1 VGKLEAQD
9 CLSVPETRFFR
20 KLTNFLTPPSFIN
33 IINRE
38 SLFINN
44 QNANHSLD
52 REFLCTGADSQD
64 MTDPQIRLEQM
75 IANLKAHDFR
85 ITPQR
90 LAVLKILAASV
101 DHPSVELIYEQV
113 KVAFP
118 TTSLATI
125 YKTVTLLKEVNEVLE
140 IRFSEISHRYDGNK
154 PFPHPHLICIKCK
167 KILDPELMSIEKVI
181 EEAAQQT
188 GYQIVDHRL
197 DFYGICPYCQKKA

>member
-1 VGKLEAQD
+1 MA
-9 CLSVPETRFFR
+9 
-20 KLTNFLTPPSFIN
+20 
-33 IINRE
+33 
-38 SLFINN
+38 
-44 QNANHSLD
+44 
-52 REFLCTGADSQD
+52 
-64 MTDPQIRLEQM
+64 DPQIRLEQM
-75 IANLKAHDFR
+75 IAKLKAHDFR

-101 DHPSVELIYEQV
+101 DHPSVDLIYEQV
-113 KVAFP
+113 KAAFP

-154 PFPHPHLICIKCK
+154 PYPHPHLICINCK
-167 KILDPELMSIEKVI
+167 KILDPELMGIEKVI